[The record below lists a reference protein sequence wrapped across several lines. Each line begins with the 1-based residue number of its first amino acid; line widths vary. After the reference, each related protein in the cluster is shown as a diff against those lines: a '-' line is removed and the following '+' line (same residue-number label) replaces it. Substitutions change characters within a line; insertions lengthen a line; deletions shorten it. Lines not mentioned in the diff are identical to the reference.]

1 MHNPDNFKDL
11 FLIDSEI
18 TFLNFG
24 SFGACPKSVFEEY
37 QNWQLV
43 LEREP
48 VQFIA
53 FDGLPRVR
61 NALKVLADFIH
72 CDPMDLVFTPNP
84 TFAFNIVAAN
94 LDLKPGDEILTTDLE
109 YGAMDRTWEFYC
121 SKKGAKYIKQPIE
134 LPIRS
139 EEHFLDS
146 FWKGVTEKTR
156 AVFISH
162 ITSATALKLPVE
174 SLCKEAK
181 RRGLITIVDGAHV
194 PAHSPLNIKVLD
206 PDFYTGACH
215 KWMMAPK
222 GCSFLYAKKNFQD
235 SLEPLIV
242 SWGYKSDN
250 PTDSKFFDH
259 HQFNGTRDFS
269 AYLTLPATIDF
280 MNENN
285 WSEVANSCRNLVR
298 ENAMRFCELTGG
310 IPLAPLDDSFHGQ
323 MFAIPI
329 RASDPMALQRKL
341 FLNDRIEVPV
351 TKQGSRTFVRYSIQ
365 AFNSQA
371 ELDLLYNALYREL
384 KSGELASRL

>member
-1 MHNPDNFKDL
+1 MHNPDKFKDL

-24 SFGACPKSVFEEY
+24 SFGACPKPIFEVY
-37 QNWQLV
+37 QSWQLV

-53 FDGLPRVR
+53 FDGMPRVR
-61 NALKVLADFIH
+61 SALKILSDFIH

-94 LDLKPGDEILTTDLE
+94 LDLKPGDEILSTDME
-109 YGAMDRTWEFYC
+109 YGAMDRMWEFYC
-121 SKKGAKYIKQPIE
+121 GKKEASYIKQPIE
-134 LPIRS
+134 LPIHS
-139 EEHFLDS
+139 EDHFLDS
-146 FWKGVTEKTR
+146 FWKGATNKTK
-156 AVFISH
+156 AIFISH

-194 PAHSPLNIKVLD
+194 PAHAPLNINELD

-250 PTDSKFFDH
+250 PTDSRFFDY

-269 AYLTLPATIDF
+269 AYLTLPASIDF
-280 MNENN
+280 MKGNN
-285 WSEVANSCRNLVR
+285 WNEVAKSCRDLVR

-310 IPLAPLDDSFHGQ
+310 IPLAPLDDGFHGQ

-329 RASDPMALQRKL
+329 RSSDPMALQRKL
-341 FLNDRIEVPV
+341 FLEDRIEVPV
-351 TKQGSRTFVRYSIQ
+351 TRQGSRTFVRYSIQ

-371 ELDLLYNALYREL
+371 DLDLLYNALYREL
-384 KSGELASRL
+384 KSGELASKA

>member
-1 MHNPDNFKDL
+1 MHNPDKFKDL

-24 SFGACPKSVFEEY
+24 SFGACPKPVFEEY

-53 FDGLPRVR
+53 FDGLQRVR
-61 NALKVLADFIH
+61 NALKILSDFIH

-94 LDLKPGDEILTTDLE
+94 LDLKPGDEILTTDME

-134 LPIRS
+134 LPILS

-162 ITSATALKLPVE
+162 ITSATALKLPVD

-194 PAHSPLNIKVLD
+194 PAHAALNITELD

-222 GCSFLYAKKNFQD
+222 GCSFLYAKKEFQD

-250 PTDSKFFDH
+250 PTDSRFFDY

-269 AYLTLPATIDF
+269 AYLTLPASIDF
-280 MNENN
+280 MKGNN
-285 WSEVANSCRNLVR
+285 WNEVAKSCRDLVR
-298 ENAMRFCELTGG
+298 ENAMRFCELTDG
-310 IPLAPLDDSFHGQ
+310 IPLAPLDDNFHGQ

-329 RASDPMALQRKL
+329 RTSDPMALQRKL
-341 FLNDRIEVPV
+341 FLDDRIEVPV
-351 TKQGSRTFVRYSIQ
+351 TRQGSRTFVRYSIQ

-371 ELDLLYNALYREL
+371 ELDLLYNALHREL
-384 KSGELASRL
+384 KSGELASKA

>member
-1 MHNPDNFKDL
+1 
-11 FLIDSEI
+11 
-18 TFLNFG
+18 
-24 SFGACPKSVFEEY
+24 
-37 QNWQLV
+37 
-43 LEREP
+43 
-48 VQFIA
+48 
-53 FDGLPRVR
+53 RVR

-72 CDPMDLVFTPNP
+72 CDHMDLVFTPNP

-94 LDLKPGDEILTTDLE
+94 LDMKPGDEILTTDLE

-121 SKKGAKYIKQPIE
+121 SKKGAEYIKQPIE
-134 LPIRS
+134 LPILS

-146 FWKGVTEKTR
+146 FWKGITEKTK

-162 ITSATALKLPVE
+162 ITSATALRLPVE
-174 SLCKEAK
+174 SICMEAK

-194 PAHSPLNIKVLD
+194 PAHAPLNIKDLD

-222 GCSFLYAKKNFQD
+222 GCSFLYAKNNFQD
-235 SLEPLIV
+235 TLEPLIV

-250 PTDSKFFDH
+250 PTDSKFFDY

-269 AYLTLPATIDF
+269 AYLSLPASIDF
-280 MNENN
+280 MNALN
-285 WSEVANSCRNLVR
+285 WSEVAKSCRDLVR

-310 IPLAPLDDSFHGQ
+310 IPLAPLDENFHGQ
-323 MFAIPI
+323 MFSIPI

-351 TKQGSRTFVRYSIQ
+351 TRQGSRTFVRYSIQ

-384 KSGELASRL
+384 KSGELVSGA

>member
-1 MHNPDNFKDL
+1 MHNPDKFKDL

-24 SFGACPKSVFEEY
+24 SFGACPKPVFEEY

-53 FDGLPRVR
+53 FDGLQRVR
-61 NALKVLADFIH
+61 NALKILSDFIH

-94 LDLKPGDEILTTDLE
+94 LNLKPGDEILSTDME
-109 YGAMDRTWEFYC
+109 YGAMDRMWEFYC
-121 SKKGAKYIKQPIE
+121 SRKEARYIKQSIE
-134 LPIRS
+134 LPIQS
-139 EEHFLDS
+139 DEHFLDS
-146 FWKGVTEKTR
+146 FWKGVTDKTK
-156 AVFISH
+156 AIFISH
-162 ITSATALKLPVE
+162 ITSATALKLPVD

-194 PAHSPLNIKVLD
+194 PAHAALNITELD

-222 GCSFLYAKKNFQD
+222 GCSFLYAKKEFQD

-250 PTDSKFFDH
+250 PTDSRFFDY

-280 MNENN
+280 MKGNN
-285 WSEVANSCRNLVR
+285 WNEVAKSCRDLVR

-310 IPLAPLDDSFHGQ
+310 IPLAPLDDNFHGQ

-329 RASDPMALQRKL
+329 RTSDPMALQRKL
-341 FLNDRIEVPV
+341 FLDDRIEVPV
-351 TKQGSRTFVRYSIQ
+351 TRQGSRTFVRYSIQ

-371 ELDLLYNALYREL
+371 ELDLLYNALHREL
-384 KSGELASRL
+384 KSGELASKA